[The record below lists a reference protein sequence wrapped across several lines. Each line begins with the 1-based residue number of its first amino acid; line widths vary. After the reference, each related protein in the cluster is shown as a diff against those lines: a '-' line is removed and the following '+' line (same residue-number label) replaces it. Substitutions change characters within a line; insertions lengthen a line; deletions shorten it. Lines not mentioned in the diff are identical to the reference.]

1 MNKYLPRGS
10 GLAFRGR
17 PKDRRRQTGGQE
29 EARAPVL
36 ALLTMGSFL
45 APEHTV
51 GGGFPCLTTRG
62 TQTAVVFTA
71 VPPYESPA
79 PSQAG
84 RTTEQLFPKCF
95 VLVWLSSLTREQ
107 RAKSWYLP
115 APG

>member
-10 GLAFRGR
+10 GPAFRGR
-17 PKDRRRQTGGQE
+17 QEARRRQTGGQE
-29 EARAPVL
+29 EAGAPVL

-51 GGGFPCLTTRG
+51 GGGFPCLTTGG
-62 TQTAVVFTA
+62 TRTAVVFTA

-95 VLVWLSSLTREQ
+95 VLVWLSVSHKS
-107 RAKSWYLP
+107 RAKRRSLP
-115 APG
+115 ALG